1 MTLKIN
7 LAQKKTKL
15 DLYYSLVVN
24 VLMEFGKKKNA
35 SLPSH
40 CVTVAYEICLC
51 KSVCP
56 IKPTQTVSRANR
68 EE

>member
-1 MTLKIN
+1 MTLNVN

-15 DLYYSLVVN
+15 DLYYILVVN
-24 VLMEFGKKKNA
+24 VLMEFGKKNA

-51 KSVCP
+51 KSV
-56 IKPTQTVSRANR
+56 
-68 EE
+68 